1 MNFLVFVYG
10 SLKEGFGNHGILEGS
25 EFICSTR
32 TKGRSYRM
40 ISLDAFPAVLRGGK
54 NAISGELYQVDLM
67 TMLYLDMLES
77 NGELYERKL
86 VELESGHKA
95 WMYCFL
101 YNMRS
106 NKKQPRVLTENRVQ
120 TWTLPTNGESEFF
133 HGKPVD

>member
-10 SLKEGFGNHGILEGS
+10 SLKEGFGNHGFLEGS

-32 TKGRSYRM
+32 TKRRSYRM
-40 ISLDAFPAVLRGGK
+40 ISLDAFPAVLCGGK

-67 TMLYLDMLES
+67 TMLYLDRLES